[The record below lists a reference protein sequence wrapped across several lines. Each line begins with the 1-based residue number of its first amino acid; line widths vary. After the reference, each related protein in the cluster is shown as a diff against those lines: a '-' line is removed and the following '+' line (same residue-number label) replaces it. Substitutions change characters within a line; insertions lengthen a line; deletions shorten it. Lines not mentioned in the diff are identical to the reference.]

1 MVVKAPRELLDM
13 ERGSYLDDVDENS
26 SFGEDDEHLSEQAIN
41 YVIRSGNDKARVN
54 ERTAHDKAHD
64 EDDDEEGQVGHV
76 CQPGSVV
83 AFETLV
89 HESKLSLLLLS
100 KRPVVH

>member
-41 YVIRSGNDKARVN
+41 YVIRSGNDNKSRVN
-54 ERTAHDKAHD
+54 ERTVHDKAQD
-64 EDDDEEGQVGHV
+64 DDDDEEGQVGDV
-76 CQPGSVV
+76 CQSWSIV
-83 AFETLV
+83 AVETLV
-89 HESKLSLLLLS
+89 Y
-100 KRPVVH
+100 